1 VVPFLD
7 DIVSIGPYTTI
18 LASLLTLAGTMRTR
32 IGSNRT
38 GIGKNLSKGSA
49 ETHKGKQSDT
59 FTLNNTVYLYCTKRL
74 VRPMDHNLILYHKV
88 SRLFSDDKVSEEDR
102 TYVKSHPSIASLL
115 VLLFILLAPSLVK
128 FPSDPKW
135 TTLLSEQVP
144 IPFPLPSNG

>member
-115 VLLFILLAPSLVK
+115 VLLFILLAPSLVGK
-128 FPSDPKW
+128 
-135 TTLLSEQVP
+135 L
-144 IPFPLPSNG
+144 